1 MAILGN
7 PIDKTELDK
16 VMQRFSTRIH
26 QLMSEINELDGQLAE
41 IADADIEAIYTTG
54 GSADGVADRTAFRA
68 WQVACKALADNYK
81 GQGAVLNRAF
91 EIAKRV
97 VPR

>member
-1 MAILGN
+1 MAILGS
-7 PIDKTELDK
+7 PVDKAELDK
-16 VMQRFSTRIH
+16 VMQRYSTKIH
-26 QLMSEINELDGQLAE
+26 QLMSEILELDAQLME
-41 IADADIEAIYTTG
+41 FADEDIEQIYTDS
-54 GSADGVADRTAFRA
+54 GSASAAADRGAFRA

-91 EIAKRV
+91 EIAKRA